1 MKKPV
6 IGVVPLVDTERESYW
21 MLPGYMKGIEEA
33 GGIPLMLPLTSDNKT
48 LGQISDSMDGFLFT
62 GGHDVS
68 PAVYGEDVLE
78 HCGECCGQRDEMER
92 ILFRRAYEGDMPV
105 LGICRGIQLINAL
118 MGGTLYQDLP
128 TEYSSQTEHHQSPP
142 YDVPCHEVRI
152 VEGSPLFLLLGKS
165 TIGVNSYHH
174 QAVKRLAEGL
184 SPMAY
189 SEDGLVEAVQAQGKR
204 FIWAVQWHPEFS
216 YMKDADSRKIFREFV
231 RCCAEER
238 R

>member
-1 MKKPV
+1 
-6 IGVVPLVDTERESYW
+6 
-21 MLPGYMKGIEEA
+21 
-33 GGIPLMLPLTSDNKT
+33 
-48 LGQISDSMDGFLFT
+48 
-62 GGHDVS
+62 
-68 PAVYGEDVLE
+68 
-78 HCGECCGQRDEMER
+78 
-92 ILFRRAYEGDMPV
+92 MPV